1 MAYQSFKDQP
11 GSSKSSEKFA
21 KLRLP
26 ASLRGKRVLDLGC
39 NQGFFCFEA
48 KRRGAAR
55 VVGID
60 VSRKWIVAARERA
73 AAENLDIEF
82 EIGDFQ
88 DAKGEFD
95 YILFLSAIHYSR
107 HPKAV
112 LRHAYDLLAPNGVL
126 VLECGLIDGF
136 AHRMGRALRAIDER
150 YFPSMEL
157 LRDDW
162 LDIFAVRS
170 VGQSVPQPGDPV
182 PRRVFHCFRRKP
194 TVVFVGGK
202 GNIGKSTV
210 SRQFKNP
217 LVISTDGL
225 LNPARNEPRAF
236 LSEEQAIVDKALKQ
250 HGRHIGAAWQLV
262 RGDETIVR
270 YFADVVGSIMTL
282 NRTRDLIVI
291 EGVAAGDVAPV
302 VVRKFKN
309 DFLFWML
316 DAAEVDTSPGASRAE
331 DDSSEHKPAIVKIR
345 DKAVAPKKAADS
357 VPPQPVQQGLL
368 ANLRARF
375 RF

>member
-82 EIGDFQ
+82 EVGDFQ

-95 YILFLSAIHYSR
+95 YILFLSAIHYAR

-112 LRHAYDLLAPNGVL
+112 LRHAYNLLAPNGVL

-170 VGQSVPQPGDPV
+170 VGQSIPQPGDPV
-182 PRRVFHCFRRKP
+182 PRRVFHCYPRKP

-202 GNIGKSTV
+202 GNIGKSTI

-217 LVISTDGL
+217 LVISTDSL
-225 LNPARNEPRAF
+225 LNPTRNEPRAF
-236 LSEEQAIVDKALKQ
+236 LSVEQQVIDKALKQ
-250 HGRHIGAAWQLV
+250 HDRHIGAAWEAV
-262 RGDETIVR
+262 RDDETVVR
-270 YFADVVGSIMTL
+270 YIADVVGSIMTL
-282 NRTRDLIVI
+282 NETRDLIVV
-291 EGVAAGDVAPV
+291 EGVAAGDLAPIV
-302 VVRKFKN
+302 VSKFKGN
-309 DFLFWML
+309 FLFWML
-316 DAAEVDTSPGASRAE
+316 DAAEPDTSPVAVRA
-331 DDSSEHKPAIVKIR
+331 DGNSSEQKSDIVQVR
-345 DKAVAPKKAADS
+345 DKAVPPKRRAVAAA
-357 VPPQPVQQGLL
+357 VQPEKPGLL

>member
-82 EIGDFQ
+82 EIGDFE

-112 LRHAYDLLAPNGVL
+112 LRHAYNLLAPKGVL

-170 VGQSVPQPGDPV
+170 VGPSVAQAGDPV

-202 GNIGKSTV
+202 GNIGKSTI

-217 LVISTDGL
+217 LVISTDAL

-236 LSEEQAIVDKALKQ
+236 LSEEQVEVDKALKQ
-250 HGRHIGAAWQLV
+250 QGRHIGAAWQAV
-262 RGDETIVR
+262 RGDEKIVR

-291 EGVAAGDVAPV
+291 EGVAAGDLAPIIL
-302 VVRKFKN
+302 RKFNK

-316 DAAEVDTSPGASRAE
+316 DAAEPRMSPGTSDVANGSNE
-331 DDSSEHKPAIVKIR
+331 PAPPAGRVLE
-345 DKAVAPKKAADS
+345 KAAAPKQAVGS
-357 VPPQPVQQGLL
+357 VPAQPVRQGLL